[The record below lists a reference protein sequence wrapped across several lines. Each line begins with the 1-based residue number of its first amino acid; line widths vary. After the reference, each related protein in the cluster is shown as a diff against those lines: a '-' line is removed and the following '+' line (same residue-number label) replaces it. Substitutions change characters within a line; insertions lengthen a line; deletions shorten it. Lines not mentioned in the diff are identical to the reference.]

1 MCPLLVTVAMVIE
14 LTIDLHSE
22 YIYMDVLFIASPII
36 SAISNLNIF
45 HVSRKALITNINKI
59 VYSW

>member
-22 YIYMDVLFIASPII
+22 YIYGCFIYR
-36 SAISNLNIF
+36 
-45 HVSRKALITNINKI
+45 VSHYIDHFEF
-59 VYSW
+59 